1 MYHHVLIMTAGGNGV
16 RIESAGVASKFVIQL
31 KDICII
37 FNHIVLRN
45 RRWKKLFPNEV
56 PLLQEARKIQKAA
69 LISNFVDRESER
81 PALGPTDFRP
91 VPNTVLLCNTD
102 DPKPAPK
109 RNVKTR
115 LILILSLFTYLSSTI
130 ER

>member
-1 MYHHVLIMTAGGNGV
+1 MYGRCYFKRFSIPL
-16 RIESAGVASKFVIQL
+16 L
-31 KDICII
+31 L
-37 FNHIVLRN
+37 NHIVLRN

-91 VPNTVLLCNTD
+91 RPNTDLLCNSV
-102 DPKPAPK
+102 DPRPAPK
-109 RNVKTR
+109 KKCEDEVSYNMT
-115 LILILSLFTYLSSTI
+115 L
-130 ER
+130 

>member
-1 MYHHVLIMTAGGNGV
+1 MCGLSLQIP
-16 RIESAGVASKFVIQL
+16 VASKPVIHRKKFVHARCYFKMFGILLFQL
-31 KDICII
+31 FLIYCSSY
-37 FNHIVLRN
+37 

-91 VPNTVLLCNTD
+91 RLDTDLLCNTD

-115 LILILSLFTYLSSTI
+115 LV
-130 ER
+130 